1 MLWRI
6 LEWWTPHVRCCLPLP
21 LEILRKRWQHLV
33 IRPSC
38 YWWWWCNSPCHH
50 RWPIRKGAAA
60 DSILRF
66 LCQVAAGIKIS
77 QTNFNAAQ
85 LSFSIPKRT
94 KQSNNSGSVGWKVC
108 WGEFI
113 QSSDSLLGLCV
124 IHFLWVLCKVFPP
137 LPQRFSS
144 FFRCS
149 STHFNPGKVWM
160 WILWLPMPAKSLID
174 CRSWTAS
181 PSHALPRNSCRWMRP
196 LVMSVTRRW
205 NVGM

>member
-1 MLWRI
+1 M
-6 LEWWTPHVRCCLPLP
+6 
-21 LEILRKRWQHLV
+21 K
-33 IRPSC
+33 
-38 YWWWWCNSPCHH
+38 
-50 RWPIRKGAAA
+50 
-60 DSILRF
+60 F
-66 LCQVAAGIKIS
+66 
-77 QTNFNAAQ
+77 
-85 LSFSIPKRT
+85 
-94 KQSNNSGSVGWKVC
+94 C

-144 FFRCS
+144 FFCCS

-160 WILWLPMPAKSLID
+160 WILWLPTPAKSLID

-181 PSHALPRNSCRWMRP
+181 PSHALPRNSCRWMRL

-205 NVGM
+205 QRGQCRLPDDQSDDPKSTGTDSSYSRKALDGLDRYFVTSKFKRASCLSDCNVLSCVYTTFFCTFICLWLLSFEHV